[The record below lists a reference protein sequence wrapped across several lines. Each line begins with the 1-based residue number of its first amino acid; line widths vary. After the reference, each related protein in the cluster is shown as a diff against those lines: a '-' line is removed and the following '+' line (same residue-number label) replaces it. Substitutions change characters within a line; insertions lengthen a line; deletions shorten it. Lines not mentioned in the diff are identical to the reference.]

1 VTIEA
6 IHHVNIRALATDIAK
21 LREFYCEI
29 VGLRDGWRP
38 PFESRGHW
46 LYAGPHPVVHLVE
59 GANGTGMGMGTGTGT
74 GKVSEG
80 GVDHVAFRCSDLA
93 PMIERLRGRGI
104 EFQLSQVP
112 SLGDRQLLFRDPLGI
127 GVELTMAGAAPC

>member
-1 VTIEA
+1 VTIQA
-6 IHHVNIRALATDIAK
+6 IHHVNIRAPARDIAK
-21 LREFYCEI
+21 LKQFYCEI

-46 LYAGPHPVVHLVE
+46 LYAGPHPLVHLVE
-59 GANGTGMGMGTGTGT
+59 DDDDGGIASG
-74 GKVSEG
+74 G

-93 PMIERLRGRGI
+93 PMIERLRSSGI
-104 EFQLSQVP
+104 DFQLTRVP

-127 GVELTMAGAAPC
+127 GVEFIMTGVASC

>member
-6 IHHVNIRALATDIAK
+6 IRHVNIRAPATDIAS
-21 LREFYCEI
+21 LRQFYCEI
-29 VGLRDGWRP
+29 VGLREGWRP

-59 GANGTGMGMGTGTGT
+59 GDDDVGRA
-74 GKVSEG
+74 SG

-93 PMIERLRGRGI
+93 PMIERLRSSGI
-104 EFQLSQVP
+104 EFQLTRVP
-112 SLGDRQLLFRDPLGI
+112 SLGPSLGDEQLLIRDPRGI
-127 GVELTMAGAAPC
+127 GVELTMTEPGAAGC

>member
-1 VTIEA
+1 VTIES
-6 IHHVNIRALATDIAK
+6 IHHVNIRAPATDIAK
-21 LREFYCEI
+21 LRQFYCEI

-59 GANGTGMGMGTGTGT
+59 GGDDTDKASG
-74 GKVSEG
+74 G

-93 PMIERLRGRGI
+93 PMIERLRSRGI
-104 EFQLSQVP
+104 DFQLTQVP
-112 SLGDRQLLFRDPLGI
+112 SLGDQQLLFRDPLGI
-127 GVELTMAGAAPC
+127 GVELTVAGAARC